1 MSVRPDIRALCL
13 ALAAYSLSPQSMAQ
27 TVEAAPLRQID
38 PWGVGWLGQA
48 DGALPVSLWSGASA
62 EVLSPLMAALR
73 TETLSPATQAA
84 LRRITLSSA
93 RPPEA
98 GVEAVEARL
107 GLMERVGEMRRSVDL
122 RSRFPETLWGA
133 QGAALGAEFDLAAG
147 RSETACAAV
156 AERRA
161 DDVRWMPS
169 RALCYALSGDFDA
182 ASLVVEQTPHE
193 TGSDHAWLI
202 SAIETMRQ
210 AGKTQPAGRYVT
222 PFETAVSIAAGLSA
236 PPAAFNSMAGD
247 LALSILRHPRATAD
261 QRRAALRPA
270 LRSGLAASA
279 DVRSVVT
286 AGITA
291 RTSASAGEKAP
302 PALPQEALQAA
313 LAAINDADRTPEQKA
328 QAMMTALVSA
338 TTAEEGRIAALTL
351 AGDLAALPKAGTGGD
366 QADAFARALLMSGD
380 LKAATEWRSHMDSL
394 PEDRQD
400 PWAAARIDFMIALAT
415 SRAEDVSIIIDRLL
429 AATPAKASEPPGK
442 AQAPPLKRDEARR
455 LETTRALFLSVGT
468 GRALSPGGRSVI
480 ASQKSVGKGVP
491 DATLARIQSAVE
503 AGARGEAALA
513 SLALLGED
521 PSGVSFAGLA
531 DILTLLRRSGLGID
545 ADRIAL
551 EALQPW
557 KTF

>member
-13 ALAAYSLSPQSMAQ
+13 ALAACSLAPQAMAQ

-48 DGALPVSLWSGASA
+48 DGALPVSLWNGASA
-62 EVLSPLMAALR
+62 EILSPLMAALR
-73 TETLSPATQAA
+73 PEALSPATQAA
-84 LRRITLSSA
+84 LRRIVLSSG

-98 GVEAVEARL
+98 GAQAVEARL
-107 GLMERVGEMRRSVDL
+107 SLMERVGEMRRSVDL
-122 RSRFPETLWGA
+122 RSRFPETSWGM
-133 QGAALGAEFDLAAG
+133 QGAALGGEFDLAAG

-193 TGSDHAWLI
+193 NGSDHAWLI

-210 AGKTQPAGRYVT
+210 AGRTQPAGRYAT
-222 PFETAVSIAAGLSA
+222 PFETAVSVAAGLSA
-236 PPAAFNSMAGD
+236 PPGAFSAMAGD
-247 LALSILRHPRATAD
+247 LAVSILRHPRSTAE
-261 QRRAALRPA
+261 QKRAALRPA
-270 LRSGLAASA
+270 LRAGLATSA
-279 DVRSVVT
+279 DVRSIVT
-286 AGITA
+286 AETA
-291 RTSASAGEKAP
+291 TRTPNPTGETA
-302 PALPQEALQAA
+302 PALVALQTA
-313 LAAINDADRTPEQKA
+313 LAAISDADRAPEQTA
-328 QAMMTALVSA
+328 QAVMAALVSA
-338 TTAEEGRIAALTL
+338 TTAEDGRIAALTL
-351 AGDLAALPKAGTGGD
+351 VGDLAALPKASAGAE
-366 QADAFARALLMSGD
+366 QADAFARALLMAGD
-380 LKAATEWRSHMDSL
+380 LKGAAEWRSHMDSL
-394 PEDRQD
+394 PEERQD

-415 SRAEDVSIIIDRLL
+415 NGAEDASTIIDRLL
-429 AATPAKASEPPGK
+429 AAAPAKAGEPSGK
-442 AQAPPLKRDEARR
+442 TQTPAQKRDETRR
-455 LETTRALFLSVGT
+455 IETTRVLFLSVGA
-468 GRALSPGGRSVI
+468 GRALSPGGRSAI

-503 AGARGEAALA
+503 AGAHGEAALA

-531 DILTLLRRSGLGID
+531 DILTLLRRSGLATD